1 MQDGF
6 TLSISASQ
14 GGHTQTLALLLAN
27 KANIGAANKVQQ
39 LYYSVAYYSFTT
51 SCKVSLFLFYIIS
64 DFSILKHA
72 YLLNMV
78 HLCFCIQDGNAP
90 AIVASQY
97 GHTET
102 LALLLANKADVNS
115 ANKEIV

>member
-1 MQDGF
+1 VRRIRYNS
-6 TLSISASQ
+6 L
-14 GGHTQTLALLLAN
+14 N
-27 KANIGAANKVQQ
+27 
-39 LYYSVAYYSFTT
+39 YSVAYNSFTT
-51 SCKVSLFLFYIIS
+51 SCKISIFLFHIIS

-78 HLCFCIQDGNAP
+78 HLSFCIQDGNAP
-90 AIVASQY
+90 VIVASQY

-115 ANKEIV
+115 ADKVQWFKIFGCLQLIDKELKYKNISVS